1 MIVPQTKQEEFRG
14 AFWDGIKGF
23 FSAERIGTMLEFVN
37 GIVPSLDKAG
47 EWLGGQVSGW
57 DDNLWNA
64 IEDFLKDANML
75 SPGTSELFD
84 TLKKYPPFFSTIL
97 ALIMMQGQ
105 LQTYNET
112 AAYAVSAK
120 MRHGLNE
127 QLKPE
132 LADVSSLIRTAMIA
146 PEKINEVVATLYK
159 WGYSDDAIN
168 TLFISSYRLYDE
180 NTCRELFLRG
190 ILSADK
196 LFERMRELG
205 FTDTRTKEMM
215 EAWEVIPGPGDLF
228 HMVAKEAFEPELI
241 AHIGLGDEFP
251 EEQTQ
256 WLEKQ
261 GISRFWAQKYWYA
274 HWDQP
279 SIQMGYEMLHRG
291 AIDEKELDM
300 LFKAVE
306 MPPFWRDKLK
316 KISYM
321 PYTRVDI
328 RRMFDLGIVDI
339 DTVYANYQDLGYD
352 AEHALEMT
360 KFTIA
365 YVDPEDKKL
374 SKAEVLNAYMDKVL
388 ERSDCVSLLR
398 NLGFKEDQVEF
409 YIVGAEYDVVKK
421 MESAKLKVIKD
432 RYILRLSDKFETL
445 RELSLL
451 NLESAR
457 VDLLFEQWEIELF
470 KDNKI
475 PTKAD
480 LEKFWLKEV
489 ISEPTWYEEM
499 DKKGYSLRYRAWYFE
514 LMEEKK
520 AAIEEAAKPEIP
532 EEPEEIIKFPSKTD
546 LEKFWLNDII
556 DETKWRS
563 QMEKLGYDKEY
574 RDWYFGVMQAKKEG
588 K

>member
-57 DDNLWNA
+57 DDNLWVA

-75 SPGTSELFD
+75 SPGTHELFE

-146 PEKINEVVATLYK
+146 PEKINEVVATLHK
-159 WGYSDDAIN
+159 WGYADDAIN
-168 TLFISSYRLYDE
+168 TLFISNYRLYDD
-180 NTCRELFLRG
+180 NVCRELFLRG
-190 ILSADK
+190 ILTPDK

-215 EAWEVIPGPGDLF
+215 QAWEVIPGPGDLF

-256 WLEKQ
+256 WLVKQ
-261 GISRFWAQKYWYA
+261 GISKFWAQKYWYA

-291 AIDEKELDM
+291 VIDEKELDM

-306 MPPFWRDKLK
+306 MPPFWRQKLK
-316 KISYM
+316 EISYL

-339 DTVYANYQDLGYD
+339 ETVYKNYQDLGYD

-374 SKAEVLNAYMDKVL
+374 SKADVLGAFIDKIL
-388 ERSDCVSLLR
+388 TKEDCLSLLK
-398 NLGFKEDQVEF
+398 NLGFKEDQAEF
-409 YIVGAEYDVVKK
+409 FIVGAEYDAVKK
-421 MESAKLKVIKD
+421 MENAKLKVIKD
-432 RYILRLSDKFETL
+432 RFILRLSDKFETL
-445 RELSLL
+445 RHLSLL

-457 VDLLFEQWEIELF
+457 VDLLFEQWDIELF

-475 PTKAD
+475 P
-480 LEKFWLKEV
+480 
-489 ISEPTWYEEM
+489 
-499 DKKGYSLRYRAWYFE
+499 
-514 LMEEKK
+514 
-520 AAIEEAAKPEIP
+520 
-532 EEPEEIIKFPSKTD
+532 SKTD
-546 LEKFWLNDII
+546 LEKFFLSNIITETIWL
-556 DETKWRS
+556 DE
-563 QMEKLGYDKEY
+563 MDKLGYSEKY
-574 RDWYFGVMQAKKEG
+574 RGWYLMLLYEKKKTKKESDAAAEL
-588 K
+588 KEAKIKMMKLEEE

>member
-1 MIVPQTKQEEFRG
+1 MITPLSKQEEFRG

-47 EWLGGQVSGW
+47 EWMNESVSSLDDPLW
-57 DDNLWNA
+57 DVL
-64 IEDFLKDANML
+64 EKFLKDADML
-75 SPGTSELFD
+75 APGTTELFA
-84 TLKKYPPFFSTIL
+84 TLKKYPPFFSIIM
-97 ALIMMQGQ
+97 ALIMMQSLFG
-105 LQTYNET
+105 TYNQT

-146 PEKINEVVATLYK
+146 PEKINEVVDTLHK
-159 WGYSDDAIN
+159 WGYADDAIN
-168 TLFISSYRLYDE
+168 TLFISNYRLYDD
-180 NTCRELFLRG
+180 NVCRELFLRG
-190 ILSADK
+190 IIDSAK

-215 EAWEVIPGPGDLF
+215 EAWEIIPGPQDLF
-228 HMVAKEAFEPELI
+228 HMVAKEAFEPEMI
-241 AHIGLGDEFP
+241 SHIGLGDEFP
-251 EEQTQ
+251 EEQVS
-256 WLEKQ
+256 WLAKQ
-261 GISRFWAQKYWYA
+261 GISKFWAQKYWYA

-279 SIQMGYEMLHRG
+279 SVQMGYEMLHRG
-291 AIDEKELDM
+291 VIDDKELDM
-300 LFKAVE
+300 LFKAIE

-374 SKAEVLNAYMDKVL
+374 SKAEVLGAYIDKIL
-388 ERSDCVSLLR
+388 SNEECFSLLR
-398 NLGFKEDQVEF
+398 NLGFKPDQVTF
-409 YIVGAEYDVVKK
+409 LIAGAEYDAVKR
-421 MESAKLKVIKD
+421 MENAKLKVIKD
-432 RYILRLSDKFETL
+432 RFILRLDDKFETL
-445 RELSLL
+445 RKLSLL

-457 VDLLFEQWEIELF
+457 IDLLFEQWDIELF

-475 PTKAD
+475 
-480 LEKFWLKEV
+480 
-489 ISEPTWYEEM
+489 
-499 DKKGYSLRYRAWYFE
+499 
-514 LMEEKK
+514 
-520 AAIEEAAKPEIP
+520 
-532 EEPEEIIKFPSKTD
+532 PSKTD
-546 LEKFWLNDII
+546 LEKFWLNVVIND
-556 DETKWRS
+556 DEWHDEMDKIGYSGKYRNWYFEL
-563 QMEKLGYDKEY
+563 MEK
-574 RDWYFGVMQAKKEG
+574 KKEV